1 MMKKLILEDKYDSV
15 VRKIVRDIVSIFVH
29 NRTGEF
35 LLPEDMNRDEEEYE
49 FPQLEIPL
57 QVYLDLSQNDNI
69 EGIDVDA
76 DYYRDED
83 LISITI
89 VSNPRFGDSIIQ
101 ELIGELNELIR
112 HELEHIKQFETGY
125 KFPRK
130 EPKKPLDYYSQP
142 HELDAQRAGFKRR
155 SKAERIDYE
164 NLIRTWFENNK
175 SKHKLSPQEV
185 EIVVK
190 RILNKN

>member
-1 MMKKLILEDKYDSV
+1 MKKLILEDKYDSV
-15 VRKIVRDIVSIFVH
+15 VRKIVRDIIIVFT
-29 NRTGEF
+29 NNKGGEF
-35 LLPEDMNRDEEEYE
+35 LLPEDVTNHETEYS
-49 FPQLEIPL
+49 FPQIESPI
-57 QVYLDLSQNDNI
+57 QVYLELI
-69 EGIDVDA
+69 EDDSVDGFDVDA

-83 LISITI
+83 LINITI
-89 VSNPRFGDSIIQ
+89 ISNPRFGRSIIQ
-101 ELIGELNELIR
+101 ELIGELNEIIR
-112 HELEHIKQFETGY
+112 HEIEHIAQHDSGY

-130 EPKKPLDYYSQP
+130 EPKKPLDYYTQP

-164 NLIRTWFENNK
+164 SLIRTWFENNK

-185 EIVVK
+185 ETVVK